1 MQRSRVISVSGNP
14 PRRLL
19 AAGLA
24 LLCGVMG
31 GATGAEDPLQAQRIE
46 FRQAMASISGA
57 GDTASA
63 DSPALQRYVLYPYV
77 EAARLEQAL
86 RTAGQTVPDTLDG
99 QVAAFLRAQA
109 DAPAA
114 RDLRRTWL
122 LSLAARARWEA
133 FLDFH
138 QPAGDEAALRC
149 HGFSARIALGR
160 EAGLATQV
168 AQAWLTPRSL
178 PECERAFAWLEAGG
192 NLDQALVTRRV
203 RLALEAGNAGF
214 ARQVAARLPADRAAP
229 LLQWAALLENP
240 QRELDALIA
249 APQRK
254 VEPEALLAGW
264 TRFARADRNGARQR
278 LPKLVQARRLD
289 REAASPL
296 ALALALAL
304 SWDRHAEALP
314 FFARVEERDFDDNA
328 REWQA
333 RAALWAGDWKLAAR
347 SIKGMSENA
356 RRSARWRYWAARVAG
371 QEGDAAEAQRLYESL
386 LPDDNYYSAMA
397 AARLRRQA
405 VPNMA
410 ALAADNAL
418 LNALQA
424 QPPFARARELLLA
437 GMADKAL
444 AEWRLGQDQLP
455 PLVRPQAIHLAARWG
470 WYHQAVAV
478 ATGEQVFNDYVLL
491 YPRPFDAEVASAAQV
506 SGLPEALIYGVIRQE
521 SLYRSD
527 ALSSAGARGLM
538 QLLPETARRTARQ
551 WSRPAP
557 TPDSLFDPAV
567 NAVLGAAH
575 LKDLLTRFGGQLPLA
590 LAAYNA
596 GPGAAQRW
604 LPEKSLDPDIW
615 IENIPYNETRTY
627 VQRILW
633 HTVVFGWL
641 RSQQP
646 QDTRGWLAS
655 VNPP

>member
-14 PRRLL
+14 PRLLL

-31 GATGAEDPLQAQRIE
+31 GAAGAEDPLPAQRIE
-46 FRQAMASISGA
+46 FRQALASIPGA
-57 GDTASA
+57 GITASA
-63 DSPALQRYVLYPYV
+63 DSPTLQRYALYPYV
-77 EAARLEQAL
+77 QAARLEQAL
-86 RTAGQTVPDTLDG
+86 RNTGQTVPAALDE
-99 QVAAFLRAQA
+99 QVATFLRAQG

-114 RDLRRTWL
+114 RDLRRAWL
-122 LSLAARARWEA
+122 LSLAERARWEP

-138 QPAGDEAALRC
+138 HPAADDAALRC
-149 HGFSARIALGR
+149 HGFAGRIALGR

-178 PECERAFAWLEAGG
+178 PECERAFAWLEATG
-192 NLDQALVTRRV
+192 NLDHALVTQRV
-203 RLALEAGNAGF
+203 RFALEAGNAGF
-214 ARQVAARLPADRAAP
+214 ARQIAARLPADQAAP

-249 APQRK
+249 APQKK
-254 VEPEALLAGW
+254 VMPEALLAGW
-264 TRFARADRNGARQR
+264 TKFARADRTTARQR
-278 LPKLVQARRLD
+278 FQRLVQARRLD
-289 REAASPL
+289 RKAASPL
-296 ALALALAL
+296 ALSLALAL
-304 SWDRHAEALP
+304 SWDRHAESLP
-314 FFARVEERDFDDNA
+314 YFERVEERDFDDSA

-347 SIKGMSENA
+347 SIKAMSEGT
-356 RRSARWRYWAARVAG
+356 RRSARWRYWAARAAE
-371 QEGDAAEAQRLYESL
+371 QEGDAVGAQRLYESL

-405 VPNMA
+405 LPNPV
-410 ALAADNAL
+410 ALAVDTAMLGGLEDLPA
-418 LNALQA
+418 
-424 QPPFARARELLLA
+424 FTRARELLLA
-437 GMADKAL
+437 GLADKAL

-455 PLVRPQAIHLAARWG
+455 PLARPQAIHLAARWG
-470 WYHQAVAV
+470 WYHQAVAA
-478 ATGEQVFNDYVLL
+478 ATGEQVFNDYALL
-491 YPRPFDAEVASAAQV
+491 YPRPYDAEVAAAAEV
-506 SGLPEALIYGVIRQE
+506 SGLPVPLVYGVIRQE

-567 NAVLGAAH
+567 NVMLGAAH
-575 LKDLLTRFGGQLPLA
+575 LKDLLTRFDGQLPLA

-604 LPEKSLDPDIW
+604 LPERALDPDIW

-641 RSQQP
+641 PGQQA

-655 VNPP
+655 VKP